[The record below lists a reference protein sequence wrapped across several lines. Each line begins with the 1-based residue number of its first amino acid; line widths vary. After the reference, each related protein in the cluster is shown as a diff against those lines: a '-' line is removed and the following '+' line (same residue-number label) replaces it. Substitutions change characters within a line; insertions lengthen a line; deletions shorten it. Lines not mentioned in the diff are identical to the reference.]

1 MTMTYLHFFHG
12 CWKVVFNIMKTSNTK
27 LGPRSEDDPYRDV
40 IISEHGKVGIDF
52 VVKVNVTEVQ
62 PTYRKVRKS

>member
-1 MTMTYLHFFHG
+1 
-12 CWKVVFNIMKTSNTK
+12 MKTPNTK

-52 VVKVNVTEVQ
+52 VFKVNVTEVQ